1 MARLALFVGE
11 SVRPDS
17 ELSAL
22 LARAAVRA
30 IWIGSVA
37 QAFRASVEVAFDAL
51 IVDAGLL
58 ELFDERQP
66 QIVFL
71 DVHMP
76 GMNGI
81 DAARSVGRR
90 AEVVFVTAYGL
101 TNSTRCRRSSKVRW
115 TISSNRSMQSAW
127 PTRCVA
133 FSSALKRRCPPI
145 S

>member
-30 IWIGSVA
+30 IWIGGVA

-58 ELFDERQP
+58 DPPEKTL
-66 QIVFL
+66 V
-71 DVHMP
+71 
-76 GMNGI
+76 
-81 DAARSVGRR
+81 ARLRSRLACPVLVVARHRR
-90 AEVVFVTAYGL
+90 
-101 TNSTRCRRSSKVRW
+101 
-115 TISSNRSMQSAW
+115 
-127 PTRCVA
+127 
-133 FSSALKRRCPPI
+133 
-145 S
+145 